1 MKTGM
6 NRYSS
11 ASTDQMPS
19 AQCAGG
25 RATGPPPARR
35 APSSTARP
43 ARRFG
48 DGHQIAASVRFCA
61 PSSRA

>member
-11 ASTDQMPS
+11 ASTDQMPERPV
-19 AQCAGG
+19 AQ
-25 RATGPPPARR
+25 PVARR
-35 APSSTARP
+35 AAARDGGGCG
-43 ARRFG
+43 AG
-48 DGHQIAASVRFCA
+48 AGGASVTGHQIAASVRFCA